1 MYRRKPLVS
10 HHLEQAKGQVL
21 ARFQKRIGAQVG
33 GRHGVYALYRRN
45 KLYYVGLAGNLK
57 RRLRRHLSDRH
68 AGLWDRFSV
77 YLTVDH
83 AYLKEIESLVLR
95 IVATEGNRVKGKFLA
110 SRDLNVEFEKLL
122 YNDFREEVSD
132 LLGKRPRVRSSAR
145 KATRQG
151 SQSKR
156 PLAGVFRKT
165 VPLRKRF
172 KGKWYKARL
181 RPDGRI
187 LYAGSLYDSPSS
199 AGSAVAGRPVN
210 GWRFWTFEVSPKK
223 WAQLEK
229 LRR

>member
-1 MYRRKPLVS
+1 MNRRKPLVS

-21 ARFQKRIGAQVG
+21 ARFQKRIGAQVS

-45 KLYYVGLAGNLK
+45 KLYYVGLASNLK
-57 RRLRRHLSDRH
+57 RRLRRHMNDRH

-110 SRDLNVEFEKLL
+110 SHDLNVEFEKLL
-122 YNDFREEVSD
+122 YDDFREEVSD
-132 LLGKRPRVRSSAR
+132 MLGKRPRVRPSAKRATPRGR
-145 KATRQG
+145 K
-151 SQSKR
+151 SKR
-156 PLAGVFRKT
+156 PLAGIFQAT

-172 KGKWYKARL
+172 KGKWYKAKL
-181 RPDGRI
+181 RPDGCI
-187 LYAGSLYDSPSS
+187 IYAGRLYDSPSS

-210 GWRFWTFEVSPKK
+210 GWRFWSYEAQPKK
-223 WAQLEK
+223 WVQLRK
-229 LRR
+229 LRH